1 MLGKEYE
8 WLKEEID
15 MLRGELNSYVNYRE
29 IYKEEILKLS
39 QKLDL
44 LIVKH
49 MRLERES
56 LIKNK

>member
-15 MLRGELNSYVNYRE
+15 MLRGELNLYVNYRE

-49 MRLERES
+49 MRLEREA